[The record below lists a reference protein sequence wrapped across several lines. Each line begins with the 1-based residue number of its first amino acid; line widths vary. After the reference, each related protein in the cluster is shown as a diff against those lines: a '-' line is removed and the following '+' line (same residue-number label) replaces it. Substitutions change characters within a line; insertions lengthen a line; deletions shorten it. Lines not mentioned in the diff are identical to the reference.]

1 MMSVTTASVISF
13 LKVVAIF
20 TVLIG
25 GAYGIV
31 IPMLIPDYKTYS
43 ILIVGIAIAAL
54 IGGYIGYQVPTADA
68 LLIKIS
74 FGFCY
79 AIAVAILVL
88 LLSLFII
95 LNVRGS

>member
-1 MMSVTTASVISF
+1 MGVTMASVISV

-20 TVLIG
+20 TMLIG

-31 IPMLIPDYKTYS
+31 IPLLSPDYKTYS
-43 ILIVGIAIAAL
+43 VLIAGIAIAAL
-54 IGGYIGYQVPTADA
+54 VAGRIGYQVPVADT
-68 LLIKIS
+68 LLIKIA

-79 AIAVAILVL
+79 ATVAAILVL
-88 LLSLFII
+88 LLSLLII